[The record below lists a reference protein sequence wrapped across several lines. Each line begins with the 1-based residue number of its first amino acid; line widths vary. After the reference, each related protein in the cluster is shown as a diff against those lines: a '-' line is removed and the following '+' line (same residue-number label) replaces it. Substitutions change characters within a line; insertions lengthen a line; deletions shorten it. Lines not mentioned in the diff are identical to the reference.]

1 MANEGWAAEM
11 NALGACARI
20 DACVQVDGLA
30 RIGIGMGIMNTVVLG
45 KSGIVS
51 PQNAFGALPIQR
63 CTEEQAV
70 ALVRR
75 AFEGGMT
82 FFDTARA
89 YATSEERVGKALAD
103 VRDQVAIAS
112 KTMAE
117 TPEGFWRDLE
127 TSLRTLG
134 TDYLDLYQLH
144 CVPRCYR
151 PGDGTGMYECLLEA
165 RERGLIR
172 HIGITAHLIA
182 VAEEIA
188 ESGLYETLQFP
199 FSYLAS
205 DREVA
210 LVETCA
216 RNDVGFIAMKGLAGG
231 LITNAEAA
239 MAFMTRYPNVLP
251 IWGVQR
257 ACELEQWL
265 AFMGDTPQA
274 TPQMEAFFASERTQ
288 LAGGFCRGCGYCAP
302 CTAGI
307 PISMDARMSLMIR
320 RAPSQAWL
328 SPEWQEK
335 MNLVED
341 CAECGVCMTRCPY
354 QLDIPSLL
362 RQNLDDYRAVL
373 AGEVQV

>member
-1 MANEGWAAEM
+1 
-11 NALGACARI
+11 
-20 DACVQVDGLA
+20 
-30 RIGIGMGIMNTVVLG
+30 MNTVVLG
-45 KSGIVS
+45 KTGIVT

-63 CTEEQAV
+63 CTEAEAV
-70 ALVRR
+70 ALLTR

-89 YATSEERVGKALAD
+89 YTVSEERVGKALHA
-103 VRDQVAIAS
+103 VRDQVTIAS

-127 TSLRTLG
+127 TSLQKLQ
-134 TDYLDLYQLH
+134 TDYIDVYQLH

-165 RERGLIR
+165 RDQGLIR

-199 FSYLAS
+199 FSYLA
-205 DREVA
+205 DAREIA

-216 RNDVGFIAMKGLAGG
+216 RNNVGFIAMKGLAGG
-231 LITNAEAA
+231 LITNAAAA

-257 ACELEQWL
+257 PVELEQWL
-265 AFMGDTPQA
+265 AFMHDTPQV
-274 TPQMEAFFASERTQ
+274 TPEMEAFFASERRE

-302 CTAGI
+302 CTVGI
-307 PISMDARMSLMIR
+307 PINMDARMSLMIR
-320 RAPSQAWL
+320 RAPSEGWL

-335 MNLVED
+335 MELVGE
-341 CAECGVCMTRCPY
+341 CTECGVCMTRCPY
-354 QLDIPSLL
+354 SLDIPTLL
-362 RQNLDDYRAVL
+362 RKNLVDYRAVL